1 MNDHIVIDE
10 KVKPFWQTIIAAL
23 AFTLALAFILYSI
36 FYLKWDD
43 KNSAYSGKTFTRG
56 LYLILIGIV
65 LSVHKR
71 IYIDLEKS
79 RFRSTNEVGP
89 IKIGNWVTINNYEYV
104 SIFTQPLTDGSFTFK
119 VNLWYDKNK
128 HFTLYEKNNFESAL
142 ELAYI
147 LSEKLNI
154 DLLDATIPNDFKWI
168 DKDSFKNS

>member
-43 KNSAYSGKTFTRG
+43 KNSAYSGKTLTRG

-79 RFRSTNEVGP
+79 RFRSTNE
-89 IKIGNWVTINNYEYV
+89 
-104 SIFTQPLTDGSFTFK
+104 
-119 VNLWYDKNK
+119 
-128 HFTLYEKNNFESAL
+128 A
-142 ELAYI
+142 
-147 LSEKLNI
+147 
-154 DLLDATIPNDFKWI
+154 DLLK
-168 DKDSFKNS
+168 